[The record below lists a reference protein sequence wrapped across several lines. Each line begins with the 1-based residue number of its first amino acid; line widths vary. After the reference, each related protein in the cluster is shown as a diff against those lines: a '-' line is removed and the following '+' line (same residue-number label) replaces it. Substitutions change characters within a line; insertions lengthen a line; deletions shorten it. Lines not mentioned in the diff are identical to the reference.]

1 MTKEKQVYSV
11 VKEYDGFMSKIHDYV
26 LSQIDENP
34 DDWTD
39 IIVNDGSCHD
49 GYWSYTDGDIS
60 IRQAIDLGAYYY
72 NGTDMLPD
80 GEAKTWMKDL
90 FKLWEQWAAEEGK
103 DINEYVE
110 DSEGN
115 WAYVYLNIMLKQEP
129 HWDSDIVEKFS
140 ESDHVLQVSFYLAN
154 EYGKFVAE
162 LSPDY
167 FVGVSKDSDLTKM
180 FEGSIKPVI
189 KEKIDILKDS
199 FLVFA

>member
-11 VKEYDGFMSKIHDYV
+11 VKEYDGFMAKIHEYV
-26 LSQIDENP
+26 LSQIEAG
-34 DDWTD
+34 DWTD
-39 IIVNDGSCHD
+39 IIVNDGSCCD

-80 GEAKTWMKDL
+80 SEAKTWMKDL
-90 FKLWEQWAAEEGK
+90 FKVWEKEAEEEGK
-103 DINEYVE
+103 DIDEYVE
-110 DSEGN
+110 EGENN
-115 WAYVYLNIMLKQEP
+115 WAYVYLNIMLKKEP
-129 HWDSDIVEKFS
+129 HLDSDIVEKFS
-140 ESDHVLQVSFYLAN
+140 ESDHVLQISLYLAD

-162 LSPDY
+162 LTPDY
-167 FVGVSKDSDLTKM
+167 FVGVSKNNDLTEM
-180 FEGSIKPVI
+180 FEGSLKAVV